1 MHVGR
6 RRRDRPL
13 ALRLEDAVETVINA
27 AIDRVIAAWI
37 EAGE

>member
-1 MHVGR
+1 VI
-6 RRRDRPL
+6 DRL
-13 ALRLEDAVETVINA
+13 LSRLEDAVETVINS